1 MNNSTLRQAAA
12 ANAQAALA
20 EDIGDGDLSAS
31 LTAENLILN
40 GRLFCREKTVLCG
53 VPWFEECFLA
63 LDSTAIFEWKSKDG
77 EELQKDALICEC
89 ARPSAG
95 FTQRRKK
102 CIKFFTNLVGNGNGG
117 APLAKN
123 GRTGNRCRHAQNLTH
138 VACGAKIRRAHGGR
152 KKSSDG
158 VV

>member
-77 EELQKDALICEC
+77 EELQKDALICEVRAQ
-89 ARPSAG
+89 ARALLSGERSALN
-95 FTQRRKK
+95 FLQTLSATATAARRWQKWP
-102 CIKFFTNLVGNGNGG
+102 NRQ
-117 APLAKN
+117 PLQTRA
-123 GRTGNRCRHAQNLTH
+123 NLTH

>member
-40 GRLFCREKTVLCG
+40 GRLFCREKTVL
-53 VPWFEECFLA
+53 LR
-63 LDSTAIFEWKSKDG
+63 
-77 EELQKDALICEC
+77 C
-89 ARPSAG
+89 A
-95 FTQRRKK
+95 
-102 CIKFFTNLVGNGNGG
+102 
-117 APLAKN
+117 
-123 GRTGNRCRHAQNLTH
+123 
-138 VACGAKIRRAHGGR
+138 
-152 KKSSDG
+152 